1 MIWRLW
7 GTQTCERLDC
17 AKKQRRM
24 ERKGPGARSTPLLRC
39 LPARLVSGAAAAL
52 LLLLDS
58 RWGTSNP
65 VKWLV

>member
-1 MIWRLW
+1 
-7 GTQTCERLDC
+7 
-17 AKKQRRM
+17 M